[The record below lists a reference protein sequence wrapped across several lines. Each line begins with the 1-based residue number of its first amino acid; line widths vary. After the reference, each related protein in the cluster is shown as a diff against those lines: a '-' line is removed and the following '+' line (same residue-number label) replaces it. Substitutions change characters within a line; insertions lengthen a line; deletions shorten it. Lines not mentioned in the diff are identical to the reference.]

1 MTMSFEL
8 YIDIDNDFEK
18 FLDSRTYGYIKQNMV
33 EVARLLDKEENFIE
47 KIQYRR
53 SASGHVHLRLE
64 LDFEPD
70 LLIAFQVRAL
80 MHDDP
85 WRIGID
91 LRRLAFQGKSE
102 INRIFSSKYR
112 NGIMQEVGEWNDITK
127 EVYPDV

>member
-1 MTMSFEL
+1 MKMSFEL

-18 FLDSRTYGYIKQNMV
+18 FLTSRTFGYIKQNMV
-33 EVARLLDKEENFIE
+33 EVERLLDKEENFIE

-53 SASGHVHLRLE
+53 SASGHVHLKLE

-127 EVYPDV
+127 EVYLDV

>member
-1 MTMSFEL
+1 MKMSFEL

-18 FLDSRTYGYIKQNMV
+18 FLTSRTFGYIKENMV
-33 EVARLLDKEENFIE
+33 EVERLLDKEENFIE

-53 SASGHVHLRLE
+53 SASGHVHLKLE
-64 LDFEPD
+64 LDYEPN

-91 LRRLAFQGKSE
+91 LRRLAMQGRSE
-102 INRIFSSKYR
+102 INRIFSTKVK
-112 NGIMQEVGEWNDITK
+112 NGITYQVGEWIDITK
-127 EVYPDV
+127 EVCSDE

>member
-1 MTMSFEL
+1 MKMSFEL

-18 FLDSRTYGYIKQNMV
+18 FLISRTFGYIKQNMV
-33 EVARLLDKEENFIE
+33 EVERLLDKEENFIE

-53 SASGHVHLRLE
+53 SASGHVHLKLE

-102 INRIFSSKYR
+102 INRIFSTKVK
-112 NGIMQEVGEWNDITK
+112 NGITYQVGEWIDITK
-127 EVYPDV
+127 EVCSGE

>member
-1 MTMSFEL
+1 MKMSFEL

-18 FLDSRTYGYIKQNMV
+18 FLISRTFGYIKQNMV
-33 EVARLLDKEENFIE
+33 EVERLLDKEENFIE

-53 SASGHVHLRLE
+53 SASGHVHLKLE

-112 NGIMQEVGEWNDITK
+112 NGIMQEVGEWIDITK
-127 EVYPDV
+127 EVY

>member
-1 MTMSFEL
+1 MIMSFEL
-8 YIDIDNDFEK
+8 YIDIDNDFDR
-18 FLDSRTYGYIKQNMV
+18 FLMSKTIGYIKQNMV
-33 EVARLLDKEENFIE
+33 EVERLLDKEENFIE

-53 SASGHVHLRLE
+53 SASGHVHLKLE

-91 LRRLAFQGKSE
+91 LRRLAMQGRSE
-102 INRIFSSKYR
+102 INRIFSTKVK
-112 NGIMQEVGEWNDITK
+112 NGITYQVGEWIDITK
-127 EVYPDV
+127 EVCSDE

>member
-1 MTMSFEL
+1 MKMSFEL

-18 FLDSRTYGYIKQNMV
+18 FLTSRTFGYIKQNMV
-33 EVARLLDKEENFIE
+33 EVERLLDKEENFIE

-53 SASGHVHLRLE
+53 SASGHVHLKLE

-127 EVYPDV
+127 EVCSDE

>member
-1 MTMSFEL
+1 MKMSFEL

-18 FLDSRTYGYIKQNMV
+18 FLTSRTFGYIKQNMV
-33 EVARLLDKEENFIE
+33 EVERLLDKEENFIE

-53 SASGHVHLRLE
+53 SASGHVHLKLE

-112 NGIMQEVGEWNDITK
+112 NGIMQEVGEWIDITK
-127 EVYPDV
+127 EVY

>member
-18 FLDSRTYGYIKQNMV
+18 FLISRTFGYIKQNMV
-33 EVARLLDKEENFIE
+33 EVERLLDKEENFIE

-53 SASGHVHLRLE
+53 SASGHVHLKLE

-102 INRIFSSKYR
+102 INRIFSRKYR
-112 NGIMQEVGEWNDITK
+112 NGIMQEVGEWIDITK
-127 EVYPDV
+127 EVY